1 MNVIA
6 RVTRS
11 YVTRRVMFAVLVLW
25 AVFTAVFIIL
35 FIVPGDPAQ
44 VIAGGAGGLEATD
57 EQLAAIRA
65 QYGLDQPVI
74 VQYFSMLWGAVTLD
88 WGTSF
93 VFKQPVLP
101 LLAANFA
108 STAQLAAFALIVAV
122 LLGLLIGGLAAYT
135 QSRLLS
141 STLDALPPIG
151 VATPTFW
158 VGLVLMQVFSFTLGW
173 FPASGDQGL
182 ASVVLPGLTMAIPAA
197 AIIAQVFAKSLRTAS
212 NEPFVPVARAKGLSR
227 LRVFLSHTARNAL
240 LPTVT
245 VMGLVIGS
253 LFAASTVSETI
264 FSRNGLGMALQHS
277 VQSKDIPMVLGAVM
291 LVAGVYVITT
301 LVVDLLYPLIDP
313 RLRSQTARI
322 SAANGPSEQSA
333 IEERVSA

>member
-1 MNVIA
+1 MNVLTRLA
-6 RVTRS
+6 RS

-25 AVFTAVFIIL
+25 AVFTAVFITL

-44 VIAGGAGGLEATD
+44 VIAGGAGGLEATE

-74 VQYFSMLWGAVTLD
+74 VQYFSMLWGVVTFNL
-88 WGTSF
+88 GMSF
-93 VFKQPVLP
+93 VFKQPVAG

-108 STAQLAAFALIVAV
+108 STALLAAFALILAVA
-122 LLGLLIGGLAAYT
+122 LGLLIGGLAAYT
-135 QSRLLS
+135 RSRLLGS
-141 STLDALPPIG
+141 MLDALPPIG

-158 VGLVLMQVFSFTLGW
+158 VGLVLMQIFSFTLGW
-173 FPASGDQGL
+173 FPASGEQGL
-182 ASVVLPGLTMAIPAA
+182 ASLVLPGVTMAIPAA
-197 AIIAQVFAKSLRTAS
+197 ATIAQVFAKSLRTAS

-245 VMGLVIGS
+245 VMGLIVGS

-264 FSRNGLGMALQHS
+264 FSRNGIGMALQNS

-301 LVVDLLYPLIDP
+301 LLVDLLYPLIDP
-313 RLRSQTARI
+313 RLRSQAARI
-322 SAANGPSEQSA
+322 STVNGPEQAA